1 MAQIAG
7 REPVYEFT
15 GGHLCLDFTNTVGG
29 SRRAQPKE
37 RLTSYQDLIAWG
49 RQGGVLTEQ
58 EARELRQLAARRPA
72 DAAAALEAAVALRE
86 TIYRIFLNV
95 NEGRAPEPDDLS
107 AMNAALC
114 AESSHVQVKVRPGGF
129 AWAWCDD
136 GKALDR
142 VLWPV
147 VRSAAD
153 LLVSGEVQRVRKCA
167 AEDCDWLFFDVS
179 RNNRRRWCDMKSCGN
194 RAKAR
199 RYYARKK
206 AAD

>member
-15 GGHLCLDFTNTVGG
+15 GGQLCLDFTNTVGG
-29 SRRAQPKE
+29 LRRTQPEE
-37 RLTSYQDLIAWG
+37 RLNSYQDLIAWG

-58 EARELRQLAARRPA
+58 EARELRQLAVRRAA
-72 DAAAALEAAVALRE
+72 DAAAALEAARALRE
-86 TIYRIFLNV
+86 TIYRIFVNV
-95 NEGRAPEPDDLS
+95 SNGQIPERADLS
-107 AMNAALC
+107 ALNAALC
-114 AESSHVQVKVRPGGF
+114 RESSHVQVAVRSGGF
-129 AWAWCDD
+129 AWEWCDD

-153 LLVSGEVQRVRKCA
+153 LLVSGEVERVRKCA

-199 RYYARKK
+199 RHYARKK
-206 AAD
+206 AGE

>member
-1 MAQIAG
+1 MAQVAG

-15 GGHLCLDFTNTVGG
+15 GGQLCLDFTHTLSGR
-29 SRRAQPKE
+29 RRAQPRE

-72 DAAAALEAAVALRE
+72 DAAAAIEAARALRE

-95 NEGRAPEPDDLS
+95 NQGRAPEPADLS
-107 AMNAALC
+107 ALNAALC
-114 AESSHVQVKVRPGGF
+114 EESSHVQVRARPGGF
-129 AWAWCDD
+129 AWTWCDED
-136 GKALDR
+136 KALDR

-153 LLVSGEVQRVRKCA
+153 LLVSGEVERVRKCA
-167 AEDCDWLFFDVS
+167 AEDCGWLFYDVS

-199 RYYARKK
+199 RHYARKK